1 MKYTFLFIIV
11 LLTGCRNAW
20 VDPDKEVWI
29 DMNDTTTSTVEQ
41 SYQASKDI
49 VRVAIASMT
58 TPVETMYK
66 YDQMFSY
73 LEKRLNKKIVLVQ
86 RKSYKEVNDLLEN
99 NELDMAFICS
109 GAYVAGMKDSAF
121 KIFLNPMHNKEIHYH
136 AYVITKKDSPFK
148 NFSDLAGKKFVYSDS
163 LSNTGMYYPLKKINE
178 LGIDPDSF
186 FSKTYLSNAH
196 NNSMAL
202 VNRGIVDATSVNSL
216 IFDYIK
222 KVNPEKVSNIK
233 IIEVSEPF
241 GMPPLVVSNHIDS
254 ALYHELHSILT
265 GMDKDPEGNKI
276 LRGLMIDKYVDGTDS
291 NYNSIR
297 EMCKSIGYPNIMA
310 K

>member
-1 MKYTFLFIIV
+1 MKFTILLIII

-20 VDPDKEVWI
+20 IDPNKEVWI
-29 DMNDTTTSTVEQ
+29 DLDEKSTSKVVQ
-41 SYQASKDI
+41 SDSASEEI

-86 RKSYKEVNDLLEN
+86 RKTYKEVNDLLKN
-99 NELDMAFICS
+99 NQLEMAFICS

-121 KIFLNPMHNKEIHYH
+121 KIFLNPMRDSKIHYH
-136 AYVITKKDSPFK
+136 AYLISKKDSPYK
-148 NFSDLAGKKFVYSDS
+148 NFNDLKGKKFVYSDS
-163 LSNTGMYYPLKKINE
+163 LSNTGMFYPLKKINE
-178 LGIDPDSF
+178 LGSNPGSF
-186 FSKTYLSNAH
+186 FLETYLSNAH
-196 NNSMAL
+196 NNSIAL

-241 GMPPLVVSNHIDS
+241 GMPPMVVSNQIDS
-254 ALYHELHSILT
+254 TLYHDLYTIFT
-265 GMDKDPEGNKI
+265 GMDEDPEGSKI
-276 LRGLMIDKYVDGTDS
+276 LQGLMIDKYVEGDDA
-291 NYNSIR
+291 NYESIR
-297 EMCKSIGYPNIMA
+297 EMCSSIDYPYNLS